1 MDKCK
6 SEFVCVRVCC
16 SQCIYCY
23 RAPTCMLHICWFSLT
38 QAHTHIY
45 KHIWSTDW
53 RSFFICDSFCYL
65 QLFRLFQF
73 NIVFIAQINVLKK
86 CTCLFS
92 IHRKSIDAFVVVS
105 GRVCVRFSSVNKN
118 VFPLLVFFT
127 AYQHAYRAF
136 ASALCTL
143 FYYTDV

>member
-1 MDKCK
+1 MCA
-6 SEFVCVRVCC
+6 RVLL
-16 SQCIYCY
+16 SMYILLSGAHMYVTHLLIF
-23 RAPTCMLHICWFSLT
+23 PDTGT
-38 QAHTHIY
+38 HTHIY